1 MSAVS
6 LVKMRTK
13 EAIRLLGA
21 ILFLLG
27 SLPCVSQSAASRK
40 HQIESH
46 GHQAQEFLKQNRPDL
61 AIPEFRAIVALD
73 PNNVDA
79 QGNLG
84 VLLFFQ
90 GGYADA
96 IPPLRTALRLHP
108 GLSKIQ
114 ALLGM
119 AEKQTGNGKS
129 ALTDLEKSFPKLQEE
144 RIQI

>member
-6 LVKMRTK
+6 LVRMRTK

-21 ILFLLG
+21 ILFFLG
-27 SLPCVSQSAASRK
+27 SLPCVSQSAASRQQ
-40 HQIESH
+40 QIASH

-61 AIPEFRAIVALD
+61 AIPEFRAIIALD

-79 QGNLG
+79 RGNLG

-90 GGYADA
+90 GDYPDA
-96 IPPLRTALRLHP
+96 ISQLRKAVTLRPALAKTR
-108 GLSKIQ
+108 

-119 AEKQTGNGKS
+119 AEKRTGDDSGARS
-129 ALTDLEKSFPKLQEE
+129 DLEKAF
-144 RIQI
+144 